1 MDENPCGSCHA
12 CCDRLEV
19 ADLEPPKPFLVRC
32 PHVQVGCGCEIYP
45 NRPESCRVFACTW
58 LTSQS
63 GRGPNGEAWDRM
75 APELRPVRCG
85 VIFAPIDE
93 FEPGYRLHVHV
104 DPKRPDAWRR
114 RDVKRW
120 LERIVTRGITVV
132 LRVGHKSTV
141 LRRDLP
147 NMRRRPPAA

>member
-1 MDENPCGSCHA
+1 MAEGCGSCHK
-12 CCDRLEV
+12 CCDILDIE
-19 ADLEPPKPFLVRC
+19 DFDKPALTRC
-32 PHVQVGCGCEIYP
+32 PHTMLGKGCAIYA
-45 NRPESCRVFACTW
+45 NRPAACRTFECTW
-58 LTSQS
+58 LSSQ
-63 GRGPNGEAWDRM
+63 RGSPDGKAWDRM
-75 APELRPVRCG
+75 APELRPDRCG